1 MLWRS
6 SLLRLSIKTL
16 LMTKISSPS
25 NSLGINLSYS
35 YYLGLE
41 LLTEDIIR
49 TFKVNTIKLTVW
61 MRDRFPHNVQHRVF
75 KPQLPWETE
84 TAAKDRKKGI

>member
-1 MLWRS
+1 
-6 SLLRLSIKTL
+6 
-16 LMTKISSPS
+16 MTKISSPS

-35 YYLGLE
+35 YYLRLE

-61 MRDRFPHNVQHRVF
+61 MRDRFPHNVQHWVF
-75 KPQLPWETE
+75 KPKLPWETE
-84 TAAKDRKKGI
+84 TAAKHRKKGI